1 MENLEI
7 DFSRV
12 KTIVETVVKEQRNK
26 NNHKTASLIE
36 LAPDMLD
43 LIKFVYKM
51 EKKANRYGSVRRLCE
66 SLLSRA

>member
-1 MENLEI
+1 MESSEI

-12 KTIVETVVKEQRNK
+12 KTVIGTVVKEQRDK

-51 EKKANRYGSVRRLCE
+51 EKKSK
-66 SLLSRA
+66 